1 MPIEFRCYYCNQLL
15 RIPDDSA
22 GQQVQ
27 CPECHAVMES
37 PEQGNAGRRS
47 GEGVA
52 GQPFGSEGR
61 GPQPTQGEPFYQGG
75 PPGATSYGQQAMAI
89 GSEVAAARVSGPA
102 TALLVTGIVGLV
114 LQLLGVLGNLLQV
127 GVGAAG
133 NRPDAIEQVASGTV
147 GLGMGV
153 VAIGLSILVIVGAS
167 RMKNLEN
174 YGLSMTAAIVAM
186 IPCIGPCCLIGL
198 PFGIWALIVLNDPR
212 VRDAFR
218 S

>member
-15 RIPDDSA
+15 RIPDESA

-27 CPECHAVMES
+27 CPECHAVMEV
-37 PEQGNAGRRS
+37 PEQGNVGRRPD
-47 GEGVA
+47 EGA
-52 GQPFGSEGR
+52 ADQPLGPEGR

-75 PPGATSYGQQAMAI
+75 PPGGPPHGWPAMAI

-102 TALLVTGIVGLV
+102 TALMVTGIVGLV

-127 GVGAAG
+127 GVGAAA

-153 VAIGLSILVIVGAS
+153 IAIGLSVLVIVGAS

-198 PFGIWALIVLNDPR
+198 PFGIWALVVLNDPQ
-212 VRDAFR
+212 VRGAFR